1 MRSKNKDLMF
11 DMVNY
16 VNEFYRDNNKAPT
29 IRRIAERFNLAKSSV
44 QRYLVSMSESGM
56 IEYRNGVILTD
67 YINKFSDIS
76 NFTPL
81 IGEIPCGN
89 PNEEEELVE
98 EYVNLPQALFGSGNY
113 FILTA
118 KGDSMVDEGIDPGD
132 SLVIESTPEAYIND
146 IVAALDGEGRNTL
159 KKYGGYN
166 DDTQKY
172 QLYYCNENLYPGEII
187 EVDTLR
193 IQGVLKYVIKK
204 K

>member
-89 PNEEEELVE
+89 H
-98 EYVNLPQALFGSGNY
+98 
-113 FILTA
+113 
-118 KGDSMVDEGIDPGD
+118 
-132 SLVIESTPEAYIND
+132 
-146 IVAALDGEGRNTL
+146 
-159 KKYGGYN
+159 
-166 DDTQKY
+166 
-172 QLYYCNENLYPGEII
+172 YCSI
-187 EVDTLR
+187 
-193 IQGVLKYVIKK
+193 
-204 K
+204 